1 MAVSKYVLA
10 SPVTIDVSW
19 EQKASEHDS
28 LDLTAFLL
36 NKNGQVSDFSDVVFY
51 GTTKVVEM
59 KLTSTKHHIT
69 IETKYNKKNQIKSQ
83 CMTIELDNLPEDIM
97 HIVFVVSCEDGK
109 PLDKFKKAK
118 IAFRDKTNH
127 EDIFQIENNGDNVF
141 CVSVGD
147 LQKKNEHWTLIE
159 EETCYAGGLDKA
171 YEDFVPIKIRK
182 EHRPLS
188 EFERPIITTT
198 KGLMP
203 HTNSNDNR
211 VEIKS
216 AQNNINKSTNSR
228 LLGHPGG
235 KMPYQNNQ
243 SIANGVNKEIG
254 HGTMPKTIK
263 ENIKKSTNNNHPDLT
278 GVVPKKK
285 AAVNSNKAA
294 NMANRFANKKNKK

>member
-36 NKNGQVSDFSDVVFY
+36 NKNGQVSEFSDMVFY

-59 KLTSTKHHIT
+59 KLISTKHQIT
-69 IETKYNKKNQIKSQ
+69 IETKYNKINHIKSQ
-83 CMTIELDNLPEDIM
+83 SMTIDLHNLSEDIK
-97 HIVFVVSCEDGK
+97 HIVFVVSCEGGK

-127 EDIFQIENNGDNVF
+127 GDIFQIEENGDNVF

-147 LQKKNEHWTLIE
+147 LQKKDKRWTLIDE
-159 EETCYAGGLDKA
+159 KTCYAGGLERA
-171 YEDFVPIKIRK
+171 YEDYVPIKIRK
-182 EHRPLS
+182 EQRPLS
-188 EFERPIITTT
+188 EFERPIIATA
-198 KGLMP
+198 KGPMP
-203 HTNSNDNR
+203 HTNPNGNR

-216 AQNNINKSTNSR
+216 IVHNINKPIDSR

-243 SIANGVNKEIG
+243 SIANVANKETG

-263 ENIKKSTNNNHPDLT
+263 ENIKKSTNNNHSNLK
-278 GVVPKKK
+278 GVVSIKE

-294 NMANRFANKKNKK
+294 NMANRFANKKYNK